1 MGVQTVDRP
10 LTDQNELQTKTI
22 RPSLKARR
30 KAMQA
35 RHLAVQNVHKSQRK
49 GASLEV

>member
-1 MGVQTVDRP
+1 VGVQTVDRP

-35 RHLAVQNVHKSQRK
+35 RHLAVQDDHNARAHH
-49 GASLEV
+49 